1 MILSYSSAEQSQSAV
16 SMDAWLAKLQEGKK
30 STQQLQ
36 SELLNS
42 TTEIIKDIQDK
53 ALEKAKEEK
62 TEEQQKGEEAVEVA
76 VSSMSV
82 SSTSDVPE
90 TTSEDSSVD
99 VKA

>member
-1 MILSYSSAEQSQSAV
+1 MILSYSSAEQSQSPV

-36 SELLNS
+36 SELLDS
-42 TTEIIKDIQDK
+42 TTEIIKEIQDK

-62 TEEQQKGEEAVEVA
+62 TEETQKGEEAVEVA

-90 TTSEDSSVD
+90 TNSEDSSVD